1 MGVLGKSAE
10 SSFLSFLNGVMRAV
24 VEGVKVVIF
33 CNLCEKE
40 AMGAVVEG
48 GKAVI
53 LCHFREMRR

>member
-1 MGVLGKSAE
+1 MGVLGGSAG
-10 SSFLSFLNGVMRAV
+10 SAFLSFLNGVMRAV

-40 AMGAVVEG
+40 AMRAVVEG
-48 GKAVI
+48 VKVVI

>member
-1 MGVLGKSAE
+1 MGVLGESAE

-40 AMGAVVEG
+40 AMRAVVEG
-48 GKAVI
+48 VEVVM
-53 LCHFREMRR
+53 LCNFRKMRR